1 MNYTFADLLN
11 IFFRLS
17 QDADKRKTQD
27 DLARALKVGK
37 RTVAGW
43 FAGDYAPRS
52 PDLVEGVARFL
63 GLTAFQVDL
72 LLYAIEP
79 AWVRYGTPH
88 AILEA
93 AEIIRYREAEIAYAG
108 QAIKTMPSVTQIERE
123 WTLTVEDKF
132 ATNYRRWGVGTKS
145 NNLCRIERTI
155 CEQRYVLTLENQYHE
170 DVFMGGD
177 SSCLAPKIYYLTV
190 MAEMVQGSTEADGYA
205 LLFEEI
211 SDDCNAMFRVREKLR
226 KISVVQTFDGFAE
239 YNVYLKRVAAPS
251 INPKGSNKLAI
262 LAIHDD
268 HWFYIND
275 ALVGQHVIP
284 RLSLARVDVGIIA
297 GAQQQVIC
305 HFRDFR
311 LYVPQATKVYPTLTN
326 LFETP
331 L

>member
-1 MNYTFADLLN
+1 M
-11 IFFRLS
+11 
-17 QDADKRKTQD
+17 
-27 DLARALKVGK
+27 
-37 RTVAGW
+37 AGW

-79 AWVRYGTPH
+79 AWVRYGTPS

-93 AEIIRYREAEIAYAG
+93 AEIIRYREEDIAYAG
-108 QAIKTMPSVTQIERE
+108 QTVKTIPSVVQIERE
-123 WTLTVEDKF
+123 WSLILEDTF
-132 ATNYRRWGVGTKS
+132 ETNYRRWGVGTKS
-145 NNLCRIERTI
+145 NNFCRVERTI
-155 CEQRYVLTLENQYHE
+155 RDNRYVLALENQYHE

-177 SSCLAPKIYYLTV
+177 SSCLAPKIYYVTV

-211 SDDCNAMFRVREKLR
+211 SDDCNAMFRLREKLR
-226 KISVVQTFDGFAE
+226 KASVVQSFDGFAE
-239 YNVYLKRVAAPS
+239 YKVYLKRVSAPS
-251 INPKGSNKLAI
+251 VNPKGSNKLSI

-268 HWFYIND
+268 HWFYVND

-305 HFRDFR
+305 HFQNFR
-311 LYVPQATKVYPTLTN
+311 VYVPQAAKVYPTLTN
-326 LFETP
+326 LLETP